1 MDTDYFSNFEYVAC
15 HKTVTTMSVSL
26 EMTQPG
32 LLFLTLNSSYSKC
45 VHLMN
50 LKGVT
55 MLKKPVLLALA
66 IAATGSFGATLASP
80 AQDLFDQ
87 ATFYVGFYYSGPAK
101 VPNFREL
108 RKIYQPQLDQACG
121 TDPKCGYE
129 KAMPIVQKI
138 VSDLKDPFTE
148 IINSDVDRLTTGKGS
163 STPTVGL
170 QTRAYTGGLLVARAN
185 AGEPA
190 NLAGVQRGDLIK
202 TINGKPAT
210 LEALMGAELD
220 AKPVTLEIDRAGKP
234 QSIAVTPAI
243 VEEVAKPFAVTGAPK
258 NTMVIHVQDFYW
270 GDNVASRVHTLVRKA
285 NGDGLKNIVLDL
297 RDSGTGFDSEAMLTA
312 KAFMDSVGLKYQ
324 NRFFKGSRTFTFQT
338 NSIVRE
344 DEAGNKSPV
353 GQLDKAQLWKGGLV
367 VLVNKYTVH
376 AGEITAQL
384 LQNAKRA
391 QVVGDVTAGQAGV
404 SGGLPSLD
412 VSIGD
417 TALANGAF
425 INVSSDRILALDG
438 TPFPMAVTPDVSVP
452 EDLAAITAGKD
463 PALERAYS
471 ILGAK

>member
-1 MDTDYFSNFEYVAC
+1 
-15 HKTVTTMSVSL
+15 
-26 EMTQPG
+26 
-32 LLFLTLNSSYSKC
+32 
-45 VHLMN
+45 
-50 LKGVT
+50 

-66 IAATGSFGATLASP
+66 IASTSGFGAALASP

-108 RKIYQPQLDQACG
+108 RKTYQPQLDQACG
-121 TDPKCGYE
+121 TDPKCGYD

-138 VSDLKDPFTE
+138 ISDLKDPFVE
-148 IINSDVDRLTTGKGS
+148 IIGDFERLTEGKGS
-163 STPTVGL
+163 STPVIGV
-170 QTRAYTGGLLVARAN
+170 QTRAYTSDLLVARAN
-185 AGEPA
+185 NGEPA
-190 NLAGVQRGDLIK
+190 SLAGVQRGDVIK

-210 LEALMGAELD
+210 LETLMGAELD
-220 AKPVTLEIDRAGKP
+220 AKPIALEIDRSGAA
-234 QSIAVTPAI
+234 QSISVTPAV
-243 VEEVAKPFAVTGAPK
+243 VEEVARPFSVPNAPK

-285 NGDGLKNIVLDL
+285 NNDSLKNIVLDL
-297 RDSGTGFDSEAMLTA
+297 RDSGSGFDSEAMLTA
-312 KAFMDSVGLKYQ
+312 KAFMENVGLKYQ
-324 NRFFKGSRTFTFQT
+324 NRFFKGSRTFTFQ
-338 NSIVRE
+338 NNAIVRE
-344 DEAGNKSPV
+344 DESGNKSPAA
-353 GQLDKAQLWKGGLV
+353 QLDKAQLWKGGLV

-391 QVVGDVTAGQAGV
+391 QIVGDTTAGQGGV

-417 TALANGAF
+417 TALANGMF

-438 TPFPMAVTPDVSVP
+438 TPFPMSVTPDVSVP
-452 EDLAAITAGKD
+452 EDLAAIAAGKD
-463 PALERAYS
+463 PALEKAYS
-471 ILGAK
+471 ILGVK

>member
-1 MDTDYFSNFEYVAC
+1 
-15 HKTVTTMSVSL
+15 
-26 EMTQPG
+26 
-32 LLFLTLNSSYSKC
+32 
-45 VHLMN
+45 
-50 LKGVT
+50 

-66 IAATGSFGATLASP
+66 IASTSGFGAALASP

-108 RKIYQPQLDQACG
+108 RKTYQPQLDQACG
-121 TDPKCGYE
+121 TDPKCGYD
-129 KAMPIVQKI
+129 KAMPVVQKI
-138 VSDLKDPFTE
+138 ISDLKDPFVE
-148 IINSDVDRLTTGKGS
+148 IIGDFERLTEGKGS
-163 STPTVGL
+163 STPVIGV
-170 QTRAYTGGLLVARAN
+170 QTRAYTSDLLVARAN
-185 AGEPA
+185 NGEPA
-190 NLAGVQRGDLIK
+190 SLAGVQRGDVIK

-210 LEALMGAELD
+210 LETLMGAELD
-220 AKPVTLEIDRAGKP
+220 AKPIALEIDRAGAA
-234 QSIAVTPAI
+234 QSISVTPAV
-243 VEEVAKPFAVTGAPK
+243 VEEVARPFSVPNAPK

-285 NGDGLKNIVLDL
+285 NNDSLKNIVLDL
-297 RDSGTGFDSEAMLTA
+297 RDSGSGFDSEAMLTA
-312 KAFMDSVGLKYQ
+312 KAFMENVGLKYQ
-324 NRFFKGSRTFTFQT
+324 NRFFKGSRTFTFQ
-338 NSIVRE
+338 NNAIVRE
-344 DEAGNKSPV
+344 DESGNKSPAA
-353 GQLDKAQLWKGGLV
+353 QLDKAQLWKGGLV

-391 QVVGDVTAGQAGV
+391 QIVGDTTAGQGGV

-417 TALANGAF
+417 TALANGMF

-438 TPFPMAVTPDVSVP
+438 TPFPMSVTPDVSVP
-452 EDLAAITAGKD
+452 EDLAAIAAGKD
-463 PALERAYS
+463 PALEKAYS

>member
-1 MDTDYFSNFEYVAC
+1 
-15 HKTVTTMSVSL
+15 
-26 EMTQPG
+26 
-32 LLFLTLNSSYSKC
+32 
-45 VHLMN
+45 
-50 LKGVT
+50 

-66 IAATGSFGATLASP
+66 IASTSGFGAALASP

-108 RKIYQPQLDQACG
+108 RKTYQPQLDQACG
-121 TDPKCGYE
+121 TDPKCGYD

-138 VSDLKDPFTE
+138 ISDLKDPFVE
-148 IINSDVDRLTTGKGS
+148 IIGDFERLTEGKGS
-163 STPTVGL
+163 STPVIGV
-170 QTRAYTGGLLVARAN
+170 QTRAYTSGLLVARAN
-185 AGEPA
+185 NGEPA
-190 NLAGVQRGDLIK
+190 SLAGVQRGDVIK

-210 LEALMGAELD
+210 LETLMGAELD
-220 AKPVTLEIDRAGKP
+220 AKPIALEIDRAGAA
-234 QSIAVTPAI
+234 QSISVTPAV
-243 VEEVAKPFAVTGAPK
+243 VEEVARPFSVPNAPK

-285 NGDGLKNIVLDL
+285 NNDSLKNIVLDL
-297 RDSGTGFDSEAMLTA
+297 RDSGSGFDSEAMLTA
-312 KAFMDSVGLKYQ
+312 KAFMENVGLKYQ

-338 NSIVRE
+338 NAIVRE

-353 GQLDKAQLWKGGLV
+353 AQLDKAQLWKGGLV

-391 QVVGDVTAGQAGV
+391 QIVGDTTAGQGGV

-417 TALANGAF
+417 TALANGMF

-438 TPFPMAVTPDVSVP
+438 TPFPMSVTPDVSVP
-452 EDLAAITAGKD
+452 EDLAAIAAGKD
-463 PALERAYS
+463 PALEKAYS
-471 ILGAK
+471 ILGVK